1 MKKIIISNFPVGP
14 KFNGGSMTV
23 WGIVKFFLE
32 NKIDLLLILICDK
45 K

>member
-23 WGIVKFFLE
+23 WELLSIFWIV
-32 NKIDLLLILICDK
+32 ILMYF
-45 K
+45 